1 MNDKSDFRQSILL
14 YFLLIVC
21 AIGYYVLA
29 YQTLREN
36 FLTVFSLYL
45 LLFVAYFIVY
55 RFFSATHF
63 IYLLMAGVL
72 FRLLLIF
79 SVPNLSDD
87 VYRFIWDG
95 RLAVNAIN
103 PFSHLPT
110 EIMKMPVV
118 TGVTKELF
126 LHLNSPNYYT
136 VYPPVLQGI
145 FWLAGKL
152 FPVSIFSAIV
162 FFKCL
167 IFLVEAGNIF
177 LLMRLLKQLSLPKQL
192 CLLYVLNPLVIVE
205 LTGNVH
211 FEGVMIF
218 FVLLALLFIINS
230 QWQLS
235 AICLGLGIATKLLP
249 VLFLPLVIKRLGWK
263 KGIVYC
269 LISGFITCI
278 LFASVFDIATL
289 HHLMNSV
296 NLFIR
301 HFEFNASLYYFVRW
315 MGRLITGYNI
325 IAWSGPFLSVTAG
338 ILICYLTL
346 RGKQMP
352 MSVFFNTALFIIS
365 IWFLCA
371 TTVHPWYICMPVA
384 LAVFTPYRYAVIW
397 SFTAILSYA
406 AYQFHPVQENVWL
419 IGAGYIFM
427 IGYGWWEL
435 KKKPKPVTT

>member
-1 MNDKSDFRQSILL
+1 MNDKSIFRQPLLL

-21 AIGYYVLA
+21 AIGFYGLA
-29 YQTLREN
+29 YQAVREN
-36 FLTVFSLYL
+36 FITVFSLYL

-63 IYLLMAGVL
+63 KYLLMAGIL
-72 FRLLLIF
+72 FRILLIF

-95 RLAVNAIN
+95 RLAANAIN

-110 EIMKMPVV
+110 EIMKMPAV
-118 TGVTKELF
+118 TGITNELF

-152 FPVSIFSAIV
+152 FPVNIFSAIV
-162 FFKCL
+162 FLKCL
-167 IFLVEAGNIF
+167 IVLVEAGNIF
-177 LLMRLLKQLSLPKQL
+177 LLIRLLKQLSLPKQL
-192 CLLYVLNPLVIVE
+192 CLLYVLNPLVIAE

-218 FVLLALLFIINS
+218 FVLLALLFIITNR
-230 QWQLS
+230 WQLS

-249 VLFLPLVIKRLGWK
+249 VLFLPLVLKKLGWK

-269 LISGFITCI
+269 IISGLITSI
-278 LFASVFDIATL
+278 LFATVFDIATL
-289 HHLMNSV
+289 QHLMNSV

-325 IAWSGPFLSVTAG
+325 IAWSGPFLSAAAG
-338 ILICYLTL
+338 ILICYLSL
-346 RGKQMP
+346 RGTKMP
-352 MSVFFNTALFIIS
+352 GPVFFNTALFIIS
-365 IWFLCA
+365 IWFLFA

-384 LAVFTPYRYAVIW
+384 LAVFTPYRYTVIW
-397 SFTAILSYA
+397 SFTAIFSYV
-406 AYQFHPVQENVWL
+406 AYESHPVKENVWL
-419 IGAGYIFM
+419 IGAGYILM

-435 KKKPKPVTT
+435 KKKRKPVHT